1 MALPFVQG
9 RLRDESLSIEITTEC
24 AHCRVP
30 IHLEIDSDLG
40 YRVVEQGAA
49 PLVVRPLV
57 DIASLRDPSIID
69 AF

>member
-1 MALPFVQG
+1 VQG
-9 RLRDESLSIEITTEC
+9 RLRNETLSIEITTEC
-24 AHCRVP
+24 AHCGDP
-30 IHLEIDSDLG
+30 IHLALDSELG
-40 YRVVEQGAA
+40 YRDVEPKVQ

>member
-1 MALPFVQG
+1 MPFVQG

-24 AHCRVP
+24 AHCGDP
-30 IHLEIDSDLG
+30 IHLEINSDLG
-40 YRVVEQGAA
+40 YRVIESDVS

>member
-1 MALPFVQG
+1 VQG
-9 RLRDESLSIEITTEC
+9 RLRNESLTLQITTEC
-24 AHCRVP
+24 AHCGDP
-30 IHLEIDSDLG
+30 IHLEVDSGLG
-40 YRVVEQGAA
+40 YRVVEPKLS